1 MILCPCKVKVYLFTG
16 VNYFLL
22 IYDFSQKKMCFFHI
36 GHDEQVN
43 DFIKP
48 GSFVAVAIPRSSKNT
63 VWFIQLLET
72 YLGSTNFSKYDY

>member
-1 MILCPCKVKVYLFTG
+1 MISF
-16 VNYFLL
+16 
-22 IYDFSQKKMCFFHI
+22 KKIWFFHI

-48 GSFVAVAIPRSSKNT
+48 GSFVAVTIPRSLKDT

-72 YLGSTNFSKYDY
+72 YLGSAKFSKYDY